1 MTMRF
6 ASIDILRTV
15 AIVVMVLVH
24 FGENLGGYTPFFAGF
39 GAPLFVFLSGASYF
53 LWSDARLSRGA
64 DEEEISKISVRRGL
78 FVLGAGFVFN
88 LFVWLPEELFIWDVL
103 TFIGVALL
111 ILNVVRRMPR
121 SACILAAALAVM
133 VAPFLRD
140 MADYAAYW
148 ENGYFEYDP
157 TLSDVMIG
165 FLATGYFPL
174 FPWIGLTL
182 AGYATASWLFA
193 RPSHGAEI
201 APAPA
206 RTAAIGSGLLASAIV
221 LWLVEPWLPATFASI
236 VLGDWRM
243 FPATITYV
251 LAATGMAMLLF
262 SLGHRYVD
270 LDPRAL
276 RFEGLLRLTKTF
288 SRYSLTIYVVHHLVH
303 LWPLWIYGYLTTGDP
318 TALWGQALPV
328 AYSLA
333 FGVAF
338 LVACG
343 LVLRALGPE
352 RTYGFEALMRWICD

>member
-1 MTMRF
+1 MRF

-24 FGENLGGYTPFFAGF
+24 FGENLGGHTPFFAGF

-64 DEEEISKISVRRGL
+64 DETEISKISVRRGL
-78 FVLGAGFVFN
+78 FVLGTGFAFN
-88 LFVWLPEELFIWDVL
+88 LFVWLPEEIFIWDVL

-111 ILNVVRRMPR
+111 ILNVARRMPR
-121 SACILAAALAVM
+121 SACILAAAMAAL

-148 ENGYFEYDP
+148 EPGYFEYDP
-157 TLSDVMIG
+157 TLTDVLIG

-206 RTAAIGSGLLASAIV
+206 RTATIGLGLLASAVV
-221 LWLVEPWLPATFASI
+221 LWLVEPWLPATIAS
-236 VLGDWRM
+236 VLLGGWRM
-243 FPATITYV
+243 FPATTAYFI
-251 LAATGMAMLLF
+251 AATGVAMLLL

-270 LDPRAL
+270 LDPRSR
-276 RFEGLLRLTKTF
+276 RFEGVLRIAKTF
-288 SRYSLTIYVVHHLVH
+288 SRYSLTIYIVHHVVH

-318 TALWGQALPV
+318 TALWWQALPV
-328 AYSLA
+328 RDSLA
-333 FGVAF
+333 LGVVF
-338 LVACG
+338 LILCG
-343 LVLRALGPE
+343 VVLRALGPE
-352 RTYGFEALMRWICD
+352 RTYGFEALMRWVCD